1 MCEPPDSHIPH
12 TRPCPET
19 FSGLPRLER
28 LQLCQEVGLGSPSNT
43 KWEPSP
49 PSPHQDRF
57 CLPENFSKSSCIR
70 QDGILV
76 LVLVLIGSIHFPDFG
91 EWTMKETAS
100 AVGATISG
108 AYSAFLGGM
117 AIKLAIEGIRRSFVT
132 SNVPSS
138 DLEASNSGYDADQSS
153 SASETGA
160 TPKRVNN
167 PKPRNRRRCPCPC
180 NCPDRSKKD
189 DKTHRRDEPK
199 NYKPA
204 KTTQL

>member
-1 MCEPPDSHIPH
+1 LDLYLS
-12 TRPCPET
+12 
-19 FSGLPRLER
+19 
-28 LQLCQEVGLGSPSNT
+28 
-43 KWEPSP
+43 
-49 PSPHQDRF
+49 
-57 CLPENFSKSSCIR
+57 
-70 QDGILV
+70 
-76 LVLVLIGSIHFPDFG
+76 DFG

-117 AIKLAIEGIRRSFVT
+117 AIKLAIEGIRRSFAT

-138 DLEASNSGYDADQSS
+138 DLEASNPGYDADQSS

-189 DKTHRRDEPK
+189 DKTHRRTEPK
-199 NYKPA
+199 NYKPT

>member
-28 LQLCQEVGLGSPSNT
+28 LQLCQEVGLGSPSST

-49 PSPHQDRF
+49 PIPHQDRF
-57 CLPENFSKSSCIR
+57 CLPENFSKLSWIR
-70 QDGILV
+70 QDGDLA
-76 LVLVLIGSIHFPDFG
+76 LIGFFLFYFPAFG
-91 EWTMKETAS
+91 EWTMKETAT

-117 AIKLAIEGIRRSFVT
+117 AIKLAIEGIRRSLAT
-132 SNVPSS
+132 SKVPSS
-138 DLEASNSGYDADQSS
+138 DLEASNLGYDADQSS

-160 TPKRVNN
+160 TAKRVNN
-167 PKPRNRRRCPCPC
+167 PRPRNRRRCPCPC
-180 NCPDRSKKD
+180 NCPDKSKKD
-189 DKTHRRDEPK
+189 DKTHRRTEPK
-199 NYKPA
+199 NYKPT
-204 KTTQL
+204 KTTEL